1 MKKIFPLISV
11 VFMGVRAYMD
21 ATQVAKHMGMKT
33 RS

>member
-11 VFMGVRAYMD
+11 VFMGVRAYMHV
-21 ATQVAKHMGMKT
+21 TQVAKHMGMKT